1 MGSRSEESLICAAG
15 WEILKCL
22 LYAQNH
28 KYGGGFLPGCGL
40 CSGFEWERLQ
50 EMQVWLLKT
59 PLAVNLLFGFL
70 PFLLLLF
77 GQTLNNGEYM

>member
-1 MGSRSEESLICAAG
+1 MLQGGRSLNAFYMHKIINMGV
-15 WEILKCL
+15 
-22 LYAQNH
+22 
-28 KYGGGFLPGCGL
+28 FLPGCGL

-70 PFLLLLF
+70 PFLLQLF